1 VYNTLQLVRVDLLG
15 LLELGMVDLLR
26 SQTKKVG
33 DFQDD
38 SASVRHWVILVA
50 PRRVREKN

>member
-1 VYNTLQLVRVDLLG
+1 MCNALCLVRVDLLG
-15 LLELGMVDLLR
+15 SLELGRVDLLR

-38 SASVRHWVILVA
+38 CASVRHWVILVA
-50 PRRVREKN
+50 PKRVRKKK